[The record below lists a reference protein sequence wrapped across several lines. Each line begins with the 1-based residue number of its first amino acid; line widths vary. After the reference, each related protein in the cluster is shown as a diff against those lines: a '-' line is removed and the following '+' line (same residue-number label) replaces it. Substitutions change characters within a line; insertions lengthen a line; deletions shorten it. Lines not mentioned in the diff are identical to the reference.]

1 MAAVVAAAPVLLGK
15 MPPVTEATA
24 VQELRHLF
32 LAHL

>member
-1 MAAVVAAAPVLLGK
+1 MVAAAEAAQAQLGK

-24 VQELRHLF
+24 AQELRHLF